1 MILRLHGQ
9 AGHVAHRSVTMSASP
24 SNSKISTRKHEKYTV
39 SIVKRSYDKT
49 YYNTYIIRLIMI
61 SAVYTGVRARPSR
74 SRGCRSV
81 RSRCRHARFVA
92 VTFLR
97 GFDGVIV
104 FFVFFPMCVSLFER
118 NNRKKKNTR
127 FSSSPDRFGADRVR
141 RVPYASRK

>member
-1 MILRLHGQ
+1 MVLRLHGQ
-9 AGHVAHRSVTMSASP
+9 AGHVAMSASP

-81 RSRCRHARFVA
+81 PGRAAVTRDSSRSR
-92 VTFLR
+92 
-97 GFDGVIV
+97 
-104 FFVFFPMCVSLFER
+104 
-118 NNRKKKNTR
+118 
-127 FSSSPDRFGADRVR
+127 SSE
-141 RVPYASRK
+141 ASAAL